1 MFDDVIDWFK
11 DLFGGATEEVAQG
24 VSDTVAEAG
33 SGLGAAQ
40 ETAQS
45 FGEDAMG
52 TATETAQ
59 GYGEEALGGAAET
72 AQGFQEQAG
81 TVGGI
86 VEDPGGAATDAAT
99 DHFFGDNR

>member
-11 DLFGGATEEVAQG
+11 GLFGGAAEEAAQG

-33 SGLGAAQ
+33 NGLDTAQ

-45 FGEDAMG
+45 LGEDGMG
-52 TATETAQ
+52 AATESAQ
-59 GYGEEALGGAAET
+59 AYGEEAFGGAAET
-72 AQGFQEQAG
+72 VQGFQEQAD

-86 VEDPGGAATDAAT
+86 VEDPGGAAA